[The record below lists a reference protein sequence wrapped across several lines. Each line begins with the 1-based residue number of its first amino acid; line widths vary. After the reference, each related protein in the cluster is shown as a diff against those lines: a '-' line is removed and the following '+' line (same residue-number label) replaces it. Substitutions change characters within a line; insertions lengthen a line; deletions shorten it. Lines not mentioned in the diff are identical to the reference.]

1 MTLDK
6 MQAKANKP
14 ITPGYKAVLI
24 SESNFKAL
32 QQLQRQ
38 TGSPIRLSVADLAD
52 AAIALQIHDET
63 QLLSKAREIV
73 ISSLSNPCMKQNG
86 NHEN

>member
-1 MTLDK
+1 MH
-6 MQAKANKP
+6 AKPNKH

-32 QQLQRQ
+32 QILQCQ
-38 TGSPIRLSVADLAD
+38 SGSPIRLSVADLAD
-52 AAIALQIHDET
+52 AAIALQLVDET
-63 QLLSKAREIV
+63 KLLGKAKEIV
-73 ISSLSNPCMKQNG
+73 ISSLSAPSIKQNG